1 MSKKV
6 CEKQFFMGGGKNP
19 KRELLL
25 FNRDKLYLE
34 VIIPI
39 PYISLYEIKPSKEKR
54 INAAIYNCI
63 DKLW

>member
-1 MSKKV
+1 MGTMEKLYAVMVPKV
-6 CEKQFFMGGGKNP
+6 Q
-19 KRELLL
+19 
-25 FNRDKLYLE
+25 FNRDKLYLA